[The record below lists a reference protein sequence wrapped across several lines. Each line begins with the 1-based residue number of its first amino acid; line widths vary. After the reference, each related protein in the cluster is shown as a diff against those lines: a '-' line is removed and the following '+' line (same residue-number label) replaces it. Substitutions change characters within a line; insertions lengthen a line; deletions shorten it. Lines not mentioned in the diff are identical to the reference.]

1 MWKGLFFEYVEVL
14 KKNLNEFIKLF
25 FKLFFI
31 IVFRKYKGVVDNV
44 LNLFNLFV
52 GVVCGRFF
60 LWLFFDFLVG
70 CVWVVEGF
78 IICFNIDY

>member
-60 LWLFFDFLVG
+60 L
-70 CVWVVEGF
+70 
-78 IICFNIDY
+78 